1 MSELRKD
8 YATNTWVEALSDS
21 DGSSLADLLRESL
34 RRLHQVVDDPDFNY
48 YIHTAP
54 TGTKEADFHWHVEIT
69 PRLAELAGFEQGTGM
84 FINQVMPED
93 AGEKVRFPGDELA
106 AVFHGPSRPFDFLDG
121 GIDVVWV
128 LEAEPEMR
136 HARHPADGFPVP
148 LEDDHVARPGR
159 LPLDRPRFSVD
170 LAKAEDSLVE
180 SERALRV
187 SHRQTDVRQPVRLDH
202 GLADGSTAGRYLSP
216 ASGVLVPSAG
226 SKMTRATRA
235 P

>member
-34 RRLHQVVDDPDFNY
+34 RRLHQVVD
-48 YIHTAP
+48 
-54 TGTKEADFHWHVEIT
+54 EV
-69 PRLAELAGFEQGTGM
+69 
-84 FINQVMPED
+84 
-93 AGEKVRFPGDELA
+93 AGEKVRFPGYELA

-136 HARHPADGFPVP
+136 HAPHPADGFAVP

-170 LAKAEDSLVE
+170 L
-180 SERALRV
+180 
-187 SHRQTDVRQPVRLDH
+187 
-202 GLADGSTAGRYLSP
+202 
-216 ASGVLVPSAG
+216 
-226 SKMTRATRA
+226 
-235 P
+235 